1 MQFYSFIFLI
11 FLIIGLYTYYLSNK
25 NYLKKFIFLTLN
37 YTFYCYFD
45 IRFAFLLFGI
55 TIINYFAGNFI
66 SEGKNEKSKNLVFYF
81 SILFNL
87 LALGFFKYYNFF
99 IESISALLNT
109 FGFSS
114 NIPTLTI
121 LAPLGIS
128 YYIFQT
134 LTYIFDL
141 QYNSLEKKVPLIDY
155 MIFSTFFPTIVAGP
169 IERASTLLPQISS
182 LKTFRK
188 EFIQKGFALI
198 TIGML
203 RKLIIADPL
212 GLVVGQIFS
221 EPQYYKSI
229 EILIAIILYP
239 IQLYNDFAGYSSI
252 ARGVAKL
259 FGFDIISNFKQ
270 PFFSK
275 DIVEFWRRWHIS
287 FSFWLRDYLFTPLR
301 LKYRDKGNLGIV
313 CSIMLTFF
321 ICGLW
326 HGPTWGNV
334 LWGLIHG
341 FYLSTSVLTSNFRKK
356 ITKIFDVQEIYLN
369 ILRSSFLFLMI
380 VFSFLVAR
388 ADNLNQVFF
397 MLNSVLHWSHSE
409 LTLRFISILIT
420 GLSASFLVDYFEN
433 KYKSQA
439 FLMYLKP
446 SFKYS
451 LYLTL
456 WVFFILL
463 FMTQNKLPFI
473 YEKF

>member
-1 MQFYSFIFLI
+1 MKFYSFIF
-11 FLIIGLYTYYLSNK
+11 
-25 NYLKKFIFLTLN
+25 FIFLVIGVLLYYLLNKSSYKKILIIILN
-37 YTFYCYFD
+37 YAFYCYFD
-45 IRFAFLLFGI
+45 IRFAILLFCI
-55 TIINYFAGNFI
+55 TTINYLAGNFI
-66 SEGKNEKSKNLVFYF
+66 SADKNEKNKNLVFY
-81 SILFNL
+81 SAILLNL

-99 IESISALLNT
+99 IESIATLLNS
-109 FGFSS
+109 FGLSS
-114 NIPTLTI
+114 NLSTLNI

-155 MIFSTFFPTIVAGP
+155 IIFSSFFPTIVAGP
-169 IERASTLLPQISS
+169 IERASTLLPQITS
-182 LKTFRK
+182 LKTFNK
-188 EFIQKGFALI
+188 EFIKKGFALI
-198 TIGML
+198 SIGML
-203 RKLIIADPL
+203 RKLFIADPL
-212 GLVVGQIFS
+212 GLVIGQIFA

-229 EILIAIILYP
+229 EIVIAIVLYP

-252 ARGVAKL
+252 AIGVAKL

-270 PFFSK
+270 PFLSK
-275 DIVEFWRRWHIS
+275 SIVEFWRRWHIS
-287 FSFWLRDYLFTPLR
+287 LSFWLRDYLFTPLR

-313 CSIMLTFF
+313 YSTMLTFF

-341 FYLSTSVLTSNFRKK
+341 IYLSSSVLTENLRKK
-356 ITKIFDVQEIYLN
+356 LREIFSLKDIYFN
-369 ILRSSFLFLMI
+369 PVRSSFLFLMI

-388 ADNLNQVFF
+388 AENLDQVFY
-397 MLNSVLHWSHSE
+397 MLNSVFYWSSSD
-409 LTLRFISILIT
+409 LTFRFISILIT
-420 GLSASFLVDYFEN
+420 GSIASFLVDYLEI
-433 KYKSQA
+433 KYKSEA
-439 FLMYLKP
+439 FLIYLKP
-446 SFKYS
+446 SFKYA

-463 FMTQNKLPFI
+463 LMTQNKLPFI

>member
-11 FLIIGLYTYYLSNK
+11 FLIIGVSFYYLSNK
-25 NYLKKFIFLTLN
+25 SSYKKVLIIILN
-37 YTFYCYFD
+37 YAFYCYFD
-45 IRFAFLLFGI
+45 IRFAILLFCI
-55 TIINYFAGNFI
+55 TTINYLAGNLI
-66 SEGKNEKSKNLVFYF
+66 SADKNENIKKLVFY
-81 SILFNL
+81 SAILLNL

-99 IESISALLNT
+99 IESIATLLNS
-109 FGFSS
+109 FGLSS
-114 NIPTLTI
+114 NIPTLNI

-141 QYNSLEKKVPLIDY
+141 QYNSLEKKVPFIDY
-155 MIFSTFFPTIVAGP
+155 MIFGSFFPTIVAGP

-182 LKTFRK
+182 LKTFNK
-188 EFIQKGFALI
+188 EFIKKGFALI

-212 GLVVGQIFS
+212 GLVIGQIFS
-221 EPQYYKSI
+221 EPQYYKSV

-259 FGFDIISNFKQ
+259 FGFNIISNFKQ

-275 DIVEFWRRWHIS
+275 SIVEFWRRWHIS

-301 LKYRDKGNLGIV
+301 LKYRDKGDLGIV
-313 CSIMLTFF
+313 YSIMLTFF

-341 FYLSTSVLTSNFRKK
+341 FYLSFSVLTTNFRNKLK
-356 ITKIFDVQEIYLN
+356 EMFNLKDIYLN
-369 ILRSSFLFLMI
+369 LLRSLFLFLMI

-388 ADNLNQVFF
+388 ADNLNQVFY

-409 LTLRFISILIT
+409 LTFRFIAILIT
-420 GLSASFLVDYFEN
+420 GSSASFLVDYFEN

-446 SFKYS
+446 SFKYA